1 MKEIYTF
8 NLTFRIRL
16 YLLYILKK
24 KKSVTFKIDT
34 RHFALDVEKENN
46 EPIFK

>member
-16 YLLYILKK
+16 CLLYNF
-24 KKSVTFKIDT
+24 KKSVTFEIDT
-34 RHFALDVEKENN
+34 RHFALEVEKENN

>member
-1 MKEIYTF
+1 MKEIYTL

-16 YLLYILKK
+16 YFKSLYLKK
-24 KKSVTFKIDT
+24 RITLKIDI
-34 RHFALDVEKENN
+34 RHFALEVEKENN

>member
-24 KKSVTFKIDT
+24 STTFKIDT
-34 RHFALDVEKENN
+34 RHFALEVEKENN